1 MEHEHTPLR
10 SAAVLALCG
19 LFAVLA
25 VGLVAFGIGYQI
37 WCKKKGKSS
46 CGCDCSSCGGCCHTR
61 KKKEK

>member
-1 MEHEHTPLR
+1 MQFLLL
-10 SAAVLALCG
+10 SATGTIVSVVI
-19 LFAVLA
+19 AVLA

-37 WCKKKGKSS
+37 WCKKRGKSS

>member
-1 MEHEHTPLR
+1 MQFLLL
-10 SAAVLALCG
+10 SATGTIVSVVI
-19 LFAVLA
+19 AVLA

-37 WCKKKGKSS
+37 WCKKKGKNS